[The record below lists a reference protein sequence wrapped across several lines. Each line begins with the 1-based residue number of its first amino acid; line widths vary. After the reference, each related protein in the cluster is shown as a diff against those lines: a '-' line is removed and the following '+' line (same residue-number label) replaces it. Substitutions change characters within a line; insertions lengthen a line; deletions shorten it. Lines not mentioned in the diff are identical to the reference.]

1 MATNIHHNVPEV
13 SNTPTNGQPWNFHG
27 ILDSFLLPRVIMSDE
42 ALTLGARV
50 LWAVIRQYS
59 CRDGRC
65 MLSDNELASALCVGA
80 RQCRRYCRELN
91 DAGLLRTTQRDGKA
105 PIRELL
111 WEGRFAGKLRK
122 PPVISVR
129 GGGQECPGGRTQMSD
144 LYKEEGSYKVVTRYK
159 SATIEK
165 VQGSE
170 ASSSTERL
178 RPPIRTDEEII
189 RRGRECNFPEH
200 VIQRDL
206 ERARARRARAQ
217 DERMLNASELQP
229 ETDSSAP
236 RSRPS

>member
-1 MATNIHHNVPEV
+1 MATTIQQNVAEV
-13 SNTPTNGQPWNFHG
+13 STTPTNGQPWNFHG
-27 ILDSFLLPRVIMSDE
+27 ILDSFLLPRVIITDE
-42 ALTLGARV
+42 TLQIGARV

-65 MLSDNELASALCVGA
+65 LLSDTELGA
-80 RQCRRYCRELN
+80 VLKVSPRQCRRYCRELTE
-91 DAGLLRTTQRDGKA
+91 AGLLRTTQRDGKA

-111 WEGRFAGKLRK
+111 WAGRFAGKLRK

-129 GGGQECPGGRTQMSD
+129 GGGQECPGGRTDMSA

-165 VQGSE
+165 IQGS
-170 ASSSTERL
+170 AGPSA
-178 RPPIRTDEEII
+178 PPRQPPPERTDEEII
-189 RRGRECNFPEH
+189 RRGREYGWPAH

-206 ERARARRARAQ
+206 ERARARRANEAG
-217 DERMLNASELQP
+217 ERMVSAAELQP